1 MDKLVS
7 VIMPTYNRG
16 YIIENAINSILSQ
29 SYSNIELIIVDDCS
43 TDNTEEV
50 VKKYNDA
57 RLFYYRLDKNSGANA
72 ARNYGIE
79 KSKGSYITFQDSD
92 DVSEKNRIFEQV
104 NCIINNNVYW
114 TFSSFKRINNKKSTI
129 VPNSYIESDD
139 ILDKLLYGNFITT
152 QCILGKREIFDD
164 IKFDISLPRFQD
176 WDLAIR
182 LANKYK
188 CYHLNKVLNNVY
200 LQSDSITKNPK
211 KGEDALIIISDK
223 YSDIMNN
230 KHIAR
235 IYCRIAIFK
244 MLQDKDATKYFNK
257 CINISSDIKYKMI
270 YLLYK
275 MKLLKSVYL
284 AIKK

>member
-270 YLLYK
+270 YLL
-275 MKLLKSVYL
+275 
-284 AIKK
+284 